1 MPMPISML
9 GRQTHAAMRIG
20 DHVIYRGIVLVLIG
34 HEPMS
39 VPNRRAQVEDP
50 VSGERFEVAYD
61 ELEEMPPAPQ
71 GFDPAA

>member
-1 MPMPISML
+1 
-9 GRQTHAAMRIG
+9 MRIG
-20 DHVIYRGIVLVLIG
+20 DHVIYRGIVLVLMG

-39 VPNRRAQVEDP
+39 VPDRRAQVEDP

-61 ELEEMPPAPQ
+61 ELEEIPAAPR

>member
-1 MPMPISML
+1 
-9 GRQTHAAMRIG
+9 MRIG
-20 DHVIYRGIVLVLIG
+20 DHVIYRGIVLVLKG

-39 VPNRRAQVEDP
+39 VPDRRAQVEDP

-61 ELEEMPPAPQ
+61 ELEAMPPAPQ

>member
-1 MPMPISML
+1 MPIL
-9 GRQTHAAMRIG
+9 VVGRQTLAAMRIG
-20 DHVIYRGIVLVLIG
+20 DKVNYHGIVLVLVG

-39 VPNRRAQVEDP
+39 VPERRAQVEDP
-50 VSGERFEVAYD
+50 VSGERFNVAYD

>member
-1 MPMPISML
+1 
-9 GRQTHAAMRIG
+9 MRIG
-20 DHVIYRGIVLVLIG
+20 DQVIYRGTVLVLVG

-39 VPNRRAQVEDP
+39 LPDRRAQVADP
-50 VSGERFEVAYD
+50 ASGERFDVAYD

>member
-1 MPMPISML
+1 
-9 GRQTHAAMRIG
+9 MRIG
-20 DHVIYRGIVLVLIG
+20 DKVIYHGIVLVLAG

-39 VPNRRAQVEDP
+39 VPERRAQVEDP
-50 VSGERFEVAYD
+50 ASGELFNVAYD